1 MNKSDTNHLTD
12 WFVKLTDQEV
22 ALIDIT
28 HYNDNSDMNDMIW
41 WQWNGTN
48 DDNDDMA
55 AWAFPPNRL
64 YETERKKADKP
75 DLLKSRA
82 TRS

>member
-1 MNKSDTNHLTD
+1 MNKSDTNHLTG

-22 ALIDIT
+22 ALIDNKK
-28 HYNDNSDMNDMIW
+28 HYKDKNDMIW

-48 DDNDDMA
+48 EDNDDMA
-55 AWAFPPNRL
+55 ASAFLPNRL